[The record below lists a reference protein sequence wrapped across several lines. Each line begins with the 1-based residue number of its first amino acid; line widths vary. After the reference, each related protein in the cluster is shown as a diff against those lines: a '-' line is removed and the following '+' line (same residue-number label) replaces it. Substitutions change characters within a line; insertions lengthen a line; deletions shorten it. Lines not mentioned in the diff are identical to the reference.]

1 MGTGPG
7 LTLSAQLS
15 EARAFLSTTSL
26 KCNDGNEYALAGGG
40 YRS

>member
-15 EARAFLSTTSL
+15 QARAYLAATNL
-26 KCNDGNEYALAGGG
+26 KCTDGNEYALAAGG
-40 YRS
+40 